1 MPKTQEI
8 EHFVLNWNFPLF
20 NSLLGWEI
28 PKFNWRL
35 FCIYAKD
42 LLAKILQLYIWKSS
56 KSLIAA
62 VVFLLFTTFLNK
74 NLHLP
79 NEVKIIP
86 QNKIVDDQTSAKK
99 KIVEVNITQAQ
110 VQVNQ
115 TLKTW
120 EFVWLRMA
128 TSFFFMQSLLP
139 ISTGHDNLRI
149 FHSFSC
155 NCFIYLLICIIFL
168 AIQSEIGTAMHT
180 FHPCWGKKYLKR
192 PHKNRNHYDCGDAL
206 FWVYLFCWKSKS
218 QPNLFGYIKKLVRF
232 SVDFYFCYI
241 IWLAIKTF
249 VI

>member
-99 KIVEVNITQAQ
+99 KIVEANITQAQ

-120 EFVWLRMA
+120 EFVWLRNPHGNI
-128 TSFFFMQSLLP
+128 FFFHAKFTTDIDWPRQLTNIP
-139 ISTGHDNLRI
+139 
-149 FHSFSC
+149 F
-155 NCFIYLLICIIFL
+155 IFL
-168 AIQSEIGTAMHT
+168 Q
-180 FHPCWGKKYLKR
+180 L
-192 PHKNRNHYDCGDAL
+192 L
-206 FWVYLFCWKSKS
+206 YLFTNLYNFFGSSKWDRHCHAHLS
-218 QPNLFGYIKKLVRF
+218 PVLRKKI
-232 SVDFYFCYI
+232 SETP
-241 IWLAIKTF
+241 AQK
-249 VI
+249 